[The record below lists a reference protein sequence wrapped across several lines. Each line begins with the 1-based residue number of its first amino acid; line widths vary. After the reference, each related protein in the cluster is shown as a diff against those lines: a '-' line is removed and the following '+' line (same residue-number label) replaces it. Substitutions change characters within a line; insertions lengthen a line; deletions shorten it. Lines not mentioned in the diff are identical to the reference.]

1 MIKPTDGI
9 SESNG
14 SSPEG
19 APNSGGNP
27 SGGPGRDS
35 GFLERFKEF
44 APTSLAVDHKT
55 SVLVLFAF
63 ITVVGLFAYRVIP
76 RESFPEVEIPMI
88 AVNTIY
94 PGVTPA
100 DIESLVTRP
109 LEDEL
114 STISDIKTLT
124 STSVEG
130 YSSIVAE
137 FEATVDLEGALQK
150 VREKVDLAKAELPAE
165 AEDPSII
172 EFNFSEMPIMQVNLS
187 GQYGLVRLKELGED
201 MQERI
206 EQLPGVLRVD
216 VRGGLEREVRVDVHL
231 DRLQFYGLEIQDVI
245 DAIRDEN
252 VNIPGGSID
261 VGPMQYLVRV
271 AGEFDD
277 PMIIQDL
284 VISTEDGRPIYIR
297 DIADVDFGFQDRTS
311 YARLDAAP
319 VVTLDVLKRSG
330 ENIIETSELVKAVI
344 REMEPILPPTTVVKI
359 TSDQSVQI
367 DDMVSSLEN
376 NIISCLILIV
386 AVLLF
391 FLGAGNSIFVAI
403 SIPTSMLLSF
413 AILQLLGITLN
424 MVVLFSLI
432 LALGML
438 VDNAIVV
445 VENIYRYVEEGWD
458 RRTAAK
464 KATGEVAMP
473 VIVATA
479 TTLAAFAPLLF
490 WPGQVGEFM
499 KFMPST
505 LIVALSSSLF
515 VALVIIPTLCAM
527 FLRLED
533 DPAPPLKPA
542 ARWTMIGVTVLV
554 GIGIGIRN
562 PLMVVLLAG
571 TVVGLYGL
579 HRFLLKGMAARF
591 QAVRLP
597 QILTVY
603 ERALRLALDH
613 RALLL
618 VGSFLGLVGTV
629 GLFARFNAGVEFFAE
644 DMPPNQILID
654 LDLPVGSS
662 PEATDVIA
670 RRLEEEIQALP
681 GMSDAESVVAT
692 VGGSGGGGNPMGGGA
707 SGPNAG
713 RLTVSMIEYGE
724 RQQDSQNLLTL
735 MQAGLGRDIAGAN
748 IKVDQMAQ
756 GPAQGSPVNIELVGE
771 DPAILQGLSDRVLAI
786 LESDPVYGKLVGL
799 ESDLDAARPELSVSV
814 DREKAAL
821 YGVSSRDVG
830 MAIRGAIQG
839 IEAAKYRTGN
849 DEYDIVVRLAE
860 EYRGDLA
867 SLRNLT
873 VMNEGTQIPLLS
885 VAKWE
890 VQDGYGS
897 IQRKDQ
903 QRMATISSDVRTG
916 LNNNQVLM
924 EVQDVLADFTAN
936 ELPVGYRL
944 QYTGMSEEQAEAQAF
959 LSTAFLGA
967 IMLIGL
973 ILVSQFNSVVTPVI
987 ILTSVFMSTAGVLL
1001 GLLVFRMP
1009 FGIIMTG
1016 VGLISLA
1023 GIVVNNAIVLLD
1035 YVRIL
1040 RTRDGMGRREALLR
1054 AGEVRFRPVIL
1065 TAVTT
1070 ALGLIP
1076 LAVGLNFDFFGLYT
1090 RLEPELYWGGE
1101 QAAMWGP
1108 MAIAVIIGIL
1118 FATFLTLILVPV
1130 LYSVVDDASG
1140 FFKRHFTQGE
1150 VVAVERAGSGARSS
1164 RTWSPESGGTAG
1176 PGAASPGAHPSAGSV
1191 EEAPALP
1198 VTVSNPITVP
1208 QGPSEVSPEGAGAS
1222 AGGSSGGAF
1231 GSPLGGSSGLVP

>member
-1 MIKPTDGI
+1 MIKATDGG
-9 SESNG
+9 SDSNG
-14 SSPEG
+14 TPPGEASD
-19 APNSGGNP
+19 SGGHIP
-27 SGGPGRDS
+27 AQPRRDPE
-35 GFLERFKEF
+35 FLAQFKEF
-44 APTSLAVDHKT
+44 RPTSLAVDHQT

-63 ITVVGLFAYRVIP
+63 ITITGLMAYRVIP
-76 RESFPEVEIPMI
+76 RESFPEIEIPMI

-114 STISDIKTLT
+114 STISEIQELT

-137 FEATVDLEGALQK
+137 FEATVDLEGALQR
-150 VREKVDLAKAELPAE
+150 VREKVDLAKADLPAD

-172 EFNFSEMPIMQVNLS
+172 EFSFSEIPIMQVNLS
-187 GQYGLVRLKELGED
+187 GQYGLVRLKELGEEIQD
-201 MQERI
+201 RV
-206 EQLPGVLRVD
+206 EQIPGVLRVD

-231 DRLQFYGLEIQDVI
+231 DRLQFYALEIQDVI

-261 VGPMQYLVRV
+261 VGPLQYLVRV

-284 VISTEDGRPIYIR
+284 VVDTKDGRPIYVR

-311 YARLDAAP
+311 YARLDDAP

-330 ENIIETSELVKAVI
+330 ENIIETVELVKAAI
-344 REMEPILPPTTVVKI
+344 REMEPLLPPTTVVKI

-367 DDMVSSLEN
+367 DTMVSSLEN
-376 NIISCLILIV
+376 NIISGLILIV
-386 AVLLF
+386 GVLLF
-391 FLGAGNSIFVAI
+391 FLGAGNSVFVAI
-403 SIPTSMLLSF
+403 SIPTSMLLSVT
-413 AILQLLGITLN
+413 ILQFLGITLN

-479 TTLAAFAPLLF
+479 TTIAAFAPLLV

-499 KFMPST
+499 KFLPST

-533 DPAPPLKPA
+533 DPAPPLRPA

-562 PLMVVLLAG
+562 PLTVVLLAG
-571 TVVGLYGL
+571 TVAGLYGL
-579 HRFLLKGMAARF
+579 HAFLLRGMAVRF

-597 QILTVY
+597 KILTVY
-603 ERALRLALDH
+603 ERTLHWALDH
-613 RALLL
+613 RAYLL
-618 VGSFLGLVGTV
+618 VGSLMGLIATGV
-629 GLFARFNAGVEFFAE
+629 LFSRFNAGVEFFAE
-644 DMPPNQILID
+644 DMPPNQILVD

-670 RRLEEEIQALP
+670 RRLEEDIQALP

-692 VGGSGGGGNPMGGGA
+692 VGGSGGGGNPMSGGA

-713 RLTVSMIEYGE
+713 RVTVSMIEFGK
-724 RQQDSQNLLTL
+724 RRLDSQDLLTL
-735 MQAGLGRDIAGAN
+735 MQARLGGDIAGAD
-748 IKVDQMAQ
+748 IKVDQVAG

-771 DPAILQGLSDRVLAI
+771 DPATLQMLSDRVLAI
-786 LESDPVYGKLVGL
+786 LEGDPVYGKLVGL

-821 YGVSSRDVG
+821 YGLSSRDVG

-860 EYRGDLA
+860 EYRGELE
-867 SLRNLT
+867 SLRDLT
-873 VMNEGTQIPLLS
+873 VMNEGTQVPLLS
-885 VAKWE
+885 VANWE
-890 VQDGYGS
+890 VRDGYGS
-897 IQRKDQ
+897 IRRKDQ
-903 QRMATISSDVRTG
+903 RRMATISSDVRSG
-916 LNNNQVLM
+916 LNNNRVLG
-924 EVQDVLADFTAN
+924 EVQDVLAEFATN
-936 ELPVGYRL
+936 ELPVGYQL
-944 QYTGMSEEQAEAQAF
+944 QYTGQSEEQGEAQDF
-959 LSTAFLGA
+959 LQTAFFGA

-987 ILTSVFMSTAGVLL
+987 ILTSVFMSTAGVFL

-1016 VGLISLA
+1016 VGIISLA

-1040 RTRDGMGRREALLR
+1040 RTRDGLGRHEALVR
-1054 AGEVRFRPVIL
+1054 GGMVRFRPVIL
-1065 TAVTT
+1065 TAITT

-1076 LAVGLNFDFFGLYT
+1076 LAIGLNFNYFGLYS

-1118 FATFLTLILVPV
+1118 FATFLTLLLVPV
-1130 LYSVVDDASG
+1130 LYSVVDDVSD
-1140 FFKRHFTQGE
+1140 FFKRNFTQPEQALAEGF
-1150 VVAVERAGSGARSS
+1150 GSGVTSGE
-1164 RTWSPESGGTAG
+1164 TWSPESSGIAIAE
-1176 PGAASPGAHPSAGSV
+1176 PGAAEPIAEPGAA
-1191 EEAPALP
+1191 E
-1198 VTVSNPITVP
+1198 PIAVP
-1208 QGPSEVSPEGAGAS
+1208 QDFSGMPSEEGGAS
-1222 AGGSSGGAF
+1222 E
-1231 GSPLGGSSGLVP
+1231 

>member
-1 MIKPTDGI
+1 MIKPTD
-9 SESNG
+9 EVPDSNG
-14 SSPEG
+14 SSPDG
-19 APNSGGNP
+19 APDLEDGAHV
-27 SGGPGRDS
+27 GPGYEP
-35 GFLERFKEF
+35 GFLARFKEF
-44 APTSLAVDHKT
+44 RATSIAVDHQT

-63 ITVVGLFAYRVIP
+63 ITIAGLLAYRVIP
-76 RESFPEVEIPMI
+76 RESFPEIEIPMI
-88 AVNTIY
+88 AINTMY

-100 DIESLVTRP
+100 DIESLITRP

-114 STISDIKTLT
+114 STISDVKDLT

-137 FEATVDLEGALQK
+137 FEATVDLEGALQR

-187 GQYGLVRLKELGED
+187 GQYGLVRLKELGEE
-201 MQERI
+201 MQDRV
-206 EQLPGVLRVD
+206 EQIPGVLRVD
-216 VRGGLEREVRVDVHL
+216 VRGGLEREVKVDVHL
-231 DRLQFYGLEIQDVI
+231 DRLQFYGLAIQDVI

-261 VGPMQYLVRV
+261 VGPLQYLVRV

-277 PMIIQDL
+277 PMMIEDL
-284 VISTEDGRPIYIR
+284 VVATEDGRPIYVR
-297 DIADVDFGFQDRTS
+297 DIADVDFGFQERTS
-311 YARLDAAP
+311 YARLDDAP

-330 ENIIETSELVKAVI
+330 ENIIETSELVKATI
-344 REMEPILPPTTVVKI
+344 REMEPLLPPTTVVKI

-367 DDMVSSLEN
+367 DTMVSSLEN
-376 NIISCLILIV
+376 NIISGLILIIG
-386 AVLLF
+386 VLLF
-391 FLGAGNSIFVAI
+391 FLGASNSVFVAI

-473 VIVATA
+473 VIAATA

-515 VALVIIPTLCAM
+515 VALVIVPTLCAM

-533 DPAPPLKPA
+533 DPAPPLRPA
-542 ARWTMIGVTVLV
+542 ARWTMIGATVLAA
-554 GIGIGIRN
+554 IALGIRN
-562 PLMVVLLAG
+562 PLMVVLLAA
-571 TVVGLYGL
+571 TVAGLYGL
-579 HRFLLKGMAARF
+579 HSVLLRGMATHF
-591 QAVRLP
+591 QAVEVPRV
-597 QILTVY
+597 LTRY
-603 ERALRLALDH
+603 ERHLQWALDH

-618 VGSFLGLVGTV
+618 AGSFLGLVATG
-629 GLFARFNAGVEFFAE
+629 GLFYQFNAGVEFFAE
-644 DMPPNQILID
+644 DMPPNQILVD
-654 LDLPVGSS
+654 MDLPVGSS
-662 PEATDVIA
+662 PEATDEIA
-670 RRLEEEIQALP
+670 RWLEEDIRVLP
-681 GMSDAESVVAT
+681 GMSEAESMVAT
-692 VGGSGGGGNPMGGGA
+692 VGGSGGGGNPMEGGA

-713 RLTVSMIEYGE
+713 RVTISMIEFGQRE
-724 RQQDSQNLLTL
+724 LDSKDLLTL
-735 MQAGLGRDIAGAN
+735 MQQVLGRDIAGAD
-748 IKVDQMAQ
+748 IKVDQVAQ
-756 GPAQGSPVNIELVGE
+756 GPAQGNPVNIELVGE
-771 DPAILQGLSDRVLAI
+771 DPTTLQALSDRVLAI
-786 LESDPVYGKLVGL
+786 LEGDPVYGKLVGL
-799 ESDLDAARPELSVSV
+799 ESDLDAARQELSVSV

-860 EYRGDLA
+860 EYRGELE
-867 SLRNLT
+867 SLRDLT

-885 VAKWE
+885 VASWE
-890 VQDGYGS
+890 VAEGYGS
-897 IQRKDQ
+897 IRRKDQ
-903 QRMATISSDVRTG
+903 RRMATISSDVRAG
-916 LNNNQVLM
+916 LNNNQVLA
-924 EVQDVLADFTAN
+924 EVQGVLAEFTSN
-936 ELPVGYRL
+936 ELPVGYQL
-944 QYTGMSEEQAEAQAF
+944 QYTGQSEEQAEAQAF
-959 LSTAFLGA
+959 LSTAFFGA

-973 ILVSQFNSVVTPVI
+973 ILVTQFNSVVKPVI
-987 ILTSVFMSTAGVLL
+987 ILTSVFMSTAGVFL

-1016 VGLISLA
+1016 VGIISLA
-1023 GIVVNNAIVLLD
+1023 GIVVNNAIVLID
-1035 YVRIL
+1035 YVEVL
-1040 RTRDGMGRREALLR
+1040 RTRDGLGRREALVR
-1054 AGEVRFRPVIL
+1054 GGQVRFRPVIL
-1065 TAVTT
+1065 TAITT

-1130 LYSVVDDASG
+1130 LYSVVDDVSD
-1140 FFKRHFTQGE
+1140 FFKRNFTQGGG
-1150 VVAVERAGSGARSS
+1150 ATVERTGSATTSGEP
-1164 RTWSPESGGTAG
+1164 WSPELEGTAG
-1176 PGAASPGAHPSAGSV
+1176 
-1191 EEAPALP
+1191 
-1198 VTVSNPITVP
+1198 
-1208 QGPSEVSPEGAGAS
+1208 EGTR
-1222 AGGSSGGAF
+1222 
-1231 GSPLGGSSGLVP
+1231 PSGLVPQPE

>member
-1 MIKPTDGI
+1 MIKPSDGTPD
-9 SESNG
+9 SNG
-14 SSPEG
+14 NSPSG
-19 APNSGGNP
+19 APESDGHVP
-27 SGGPGRDS
+27 AESGRDPE
-35 GFLERFKEF
+35 FLARFKEF
-44 APTSLAVDHKT
+44 RPTSLAVDHQT

-63 ITVVGLFAYRVIP
+63 IAVVGLSAYRVIP
-76 RESFPEVEIPMI
+76 RESFPEIEIPMI

-114 STISDIKTLT
+114 STISDIKELT

-150 VREKVDLAKAELPAE
+150 VREKVDLAKADLPAD

-172 EFNFSEMPIMQVNLS
+172 EFDFSEIPIMQVNLS
-187 GQYGLVRLKELGED
+187 GQYGLVRLKELGEEIQD
-201 MQERI
+201 RV
-206 EQLPGVLRVD
+206 EQIPGVLRVD

-231 DRLQFYGLEIQDVI
+231 DRLQFYGLEIQDLI

-261 VGPMQYLVRV
+261 VGPLQYLVRV

-284 VISTEDGRPIYIR
+284 VVATEDGRPIYVR
-297 DIADVDFGFQDRTS
+297 DIADVEFGFEDRTS
-311 YARLDAAP
+311 YARLDNDP

-330 ENIIETSELVKAVI
+330 ENIIETAELVKAAI
-344 REMEPILPPTTVVKI
+344 REMEPLLPPTTVVKI
-359 TSDQSVQI
+359 TSDQSVMI
-367 DDMVSSLEN
+367 DTMVSSLEN
-376 NIISCLILIV
+376 NIISGLILIV
-386 AVLLF
+386 GVLLF
-391 FLGAGNSIFVAI
+391 FLGAGNAVFVAI
-403 SIPTSMLLSF
+403 SVPTSMLLSF

-499 KFMPST
+499 QYMPST
-505 LIVALSSSLF
+505 LIVTLSSSLF
-515 VALVIIPTLCAM
+515 VALVIIPTLCAL

-533 DPAPPLKPA
+533 DPAPPLRPA
-542 ARWTMIGVTVLV
+542 ARWTMIGVTVLA
-554 GIGIGIRN
+554 GIAIGIRN

-571 TVVGLYGL
+571 TVAALYGL
-579 HRFLLKGMAARF
+579 HDFLLRGMAARF

-603 ERALRLALDH
+603 ERALHWALAH
-613 RALLL
+613 RGYLL
-618 VGSFLGLVGTV
+618 VGSFLGLVGTA
-629 GLFARFNAGVEFFAE
+629 GLFYRFNAGVEFFAE
-644 DMPPNQILID
+644 DMPPNQILVD
-654 LDLPVGSS
+654 MELPVGSS
-662 PEATDVIA
+662 PEATDGIA
-670 RRLEEEIQALP
+670 RRLEEDVQAFS

-692 VGGSGGGGNPMGGGA
+692 IGGSGGGGNPMMGGA

-713 RLTVSMIEYGE
+713 RLTVSMIEFGKRE
-724 RQQDSQNLLTL
+724 LDSQDLLTL
-735 MQAGLGRDIAGAN
+735 MQAGLGRDIAGAD
-748 IKVDQMAQ
+748 IRVDQVAD

-771 DPAILQGLSDRVLAI
+771 DPATLQALSDRVLAI

-814 DREKAAL
+814 DRETAAL
-821 YGVSSRDVG
+821 YGLSSRDVG

-860 EYRGDLA
+860 EYRGDLE

-890 VQDGYGS
+890 VGEGYGS
-897 IQRKDQ
+897 IRRKDQ
-903 QRMATISSDVRTG
+903 RRMATISSDVRTG
-916 LNNNQVLM
+916 LNNNRVLM
-924 EVQDVLADFTAN
+924 EVQDVLADFTTN
-936 ELPVGYRL
+936 ELPVGYQL
-944 QYTGMSEEQAEAQAF
+944 QYTGQSEEQAEAQGF
-959 LSTAFLGA
+959 LQTAFLGA

-987 ILTSVFMSTAGVLL
+987 ILTSVFMSTAGVFL

-1016 VGLISLA
+1016 VGIISLA

-1035 YVRIL
+1035 YVGIL
-1040 RTRDGMGRREALLR
+1040 RTRDGLGRLEALVR
-1054 AGEVRFRPVIL
+1054 GGTVRFRPVIL

-1076 LAVGLNFDFFGLYT
+1076 LAIGLNFDFFGLYA
-1090 RLEPELYWGGE
+1090 RLEPEFYWGGE

-1130 LYSVVDDASG
+1130 LYSVVDDASD
-1140 FFKRHFTQGE
+1140 FFKRNFTQGG
-1150 VVAVERAGSGARSS
+1150 VALAEDSGSGVTWGE
-1164 RTWSPESGGTAG
+1164 TWSPK
-1176 PGAASPGAHPSAGSV
+1176 
-1191 EEAPALP
+1191 
-1198 VTVSNPITVP
+1198 
-1208 QGPSEVSPEGAGAS
+1208 
-1222 AGGSSGGAF
+1222 SGGAGEPGPADPRVEPSE
-1231 GSPLGGSSGLVP
+1231 GSPTTPDTLTDPIPVPQPE

>member
-1 MIKPTDGI
+1 MIKATDGG
-9 SESNG
+9 SDSNETPPG
-14 SSPEG
+14 EAPDSDGHVPAEPRRDPE
-19 APNSGGNP
+19 
-27 SGGPGRDS
+27 
-35 GFLERFKEF
+35 FLARFKEF
-44 APTSLAVDHKT
+44 RPTSLAADHQT
-55 SVLVLFAF
+55 SVLFLFAF
-63 ITVVGLFAYRVIP
+63 ITITGLMAYRVIP
-76 RESFPEVEIPMI
+76 RESFPEIEIPMI

-114 STISDIKTLT
+114 STISEIQELT

-137 FEATVDLEGALQK
+137 FEATVDLEGALQR
-150 VREKVDLAKAELPAE
+150 VREKVDLAKAQLPAD

-172 EFNFSEMPIMQVNLS
+172 EFNFSEIPIMQVNLS
-187 GQYGLVRLKELGED
+187 GQYGLVRLKELGEEIQD
-201 MQERI
+201 RV
-206 EQLPGVLRVD
+206 EQIPGVLRVD

-231 DRLQFYGLEIQDVI
+231 DRLQFYALEIQDLI

-261 VGPMQYLVRV
+261 VGPLQYLVRV

-284 VISTEDGRPIYIR
+284 VVDTKDGRPIYVR
-297 DIADVDFGFQDRTS
+297 DIADVDFGFQDRRS
-311 YARLDAAP
+311 YARLDDAP
-319 VVTLDVLKRSG
+319 VITLDVLKRSG
-330 ENIIETSELVKAVI
+330 ENIIETSELVKATI
-344 REMEPILPPTTVVKI
+344 REMEPLLPPTTVVKI

-367 DDMVSSLEN
+367 DTMVSSLEN
-376 NIISCLILIV
+376 NIISGLILIIG
-386 AVLLF
+386 VLLF

-413 AILQLLGITLN
+413 AILQFLGITLN

-499 KFMPST
+499 KFLPST

-533 DPAPPLKPA
+533 DPAPPLRSA
-542 ARWTMIGVTVLV
+542 ARWTMIGATVLAA
-554 GIGIGIRN
+554 IGLGIRN
-562 PLMVVLLAG
+562 PLTVVLLAG
-571 TVVGLYGL
+571 TVAGLYGL
-579 HRFLLKGMAARF
+579 HAFLLRGMAARF

-603 ERALRLALDH
+603 EGALHWALAH
-613 RALLL
+613 RAYLLI
-618 VGSFLGLVGTV
+618 GSFLGLVGTG
-629 GLFARFNAGVEFFAE
+629 GLFYRFNAGVEFFAE
-644 DMPPNQILID
+644 DMPPNQILVD
-654 LDLPVGSS
+654 MDLPVGSS

-670 RRLEEEIQALP
+670 RRLEEDIQAFP

-692 VGGSGGGGNPMGGGA
+692 VGGSGGGGNPMAEGA

-713 RLTVSMIEYGE
+713 RVTVSMIEFGQ
-724 RQQDSQNLLTL
+724 RRLDSQDLLTL
-735 MQAGLGRDIAGAN
+735 MQAALGRDIAGAN
-748 IKVDQMAQ
+748 IKVEQVAM

-771 DPAILQGLSDRVLAI
+771 DPATLQALSDRVLAI
-786 LESDPVYGKLVGL
+786 LEGDPVYGMLVGL

-821 YGVSSRDVG
+821 YGLSSRDVG

-860 EYRGDLA
+860 EYRGELE
-867 SLRNLT
+867 SLRDLT
-873 VMNEGTQIPLLS
+873 VMNEGTQVPLLS
-885 VAKWE
+885 VASWE
-890 VQDGYGS
+890 VRDGYGS
-897 IQRKDQ
+897 IRRRDQR
-903 QRMATISSDVRTG
+903 RMATISADVRSG
-916 LNNNQVLM
+916 LNNNRMLG
-924 EVQDVLADFTAN
+924 EVQEVLAEFATN
-936 ELPVGYRL
+936 ELPVGYQL
-944 QYTGMSEEQAEAQAF
+944 QYTGQSEEQGEAQDF
-959 LSTAFLGA
+959 LQTAFFGA

-973 ILVSQFNSVVTPVI
+973 ILVSQFNSVVMPVI
-987 ILTSVFMSTAGVLL
+987 ILTSVFMSTAGVFL

-1016 VGLISLA
+1016 VGIISLA

-1040 RTRDGMGRREALLR
+1040 RTRDGLGSREALVR
-1054 AGEVRFRPVIL
+1054 GGTVRFRPVIL
-1065 TAVTT
+1065 TAITT

-1076 LAVGLNFDFFGLYT
+1076 LAIGLNFNYFGLYS

-1130 LYSVVDDASG
+1130 LYSVVDDVSD
-1140 FFKRHFTQGE
+1140 FFKRNFTHAGE
-1150 VVAVERAGSGARSS
+1150 ALAED
-1164 RTWSPESGGTAG
+1164 EAG
-1176 PGAASPGAHPSAGSV
+1176 P
-1191 EEAPALP
+1191 
-1198 VTVSNPITVP
+1198 
-1208 QGPSEVSPEGAGAS
+1208 
-1222 AGGSSGGAF
+1222 
-1231 GSPLGGSSGLVP
+1231 SGLVPQPE